1 MTIEHIGQIKPAVK
15 NARKHNSRNVGMIE
29 RSLESEGFG
38 RSILLAADG
47 SLIAGSG
54 TVDAANNVGLENVQV
69 VDSDG
74 TRIIAVRRTDVEPG
88 SERAHKLAIADNRT
102 SDLSAFDPAVLAE
115 LSAEVDLSA
124 FWFEDELD
132 ALLAGVADEPHPP
145 IDDPGAEMD
154 RAGELQ
160 QKWQTARGQLWQIG
174 RHWLRCDDSADVE
187 PMWYAECETL
197 VFDPEWDAD
206 VSTPRPFAAT
216 LAFGDGSMV
225 GDITHR
231 LGDPTWVFAWD
242 CVTSW
247 YVPNRPLRRMKLCCW
262 YGDVATYDFDGYHYG
277 DAGTAHTVANT
288 RGSYAF
294 VPDPRGKHLSDVF
307 QSPITEEHADGL
319 HAHSKPLD
327 WIALLIGNC
336 TTGDVYDPYAGSGTT
351 LAACERLGRTCR
363 AVEIEPRYV
372 AVILERMAG
381 MGITPVLVTGA

>member
-1 MTIEHIGQIKPAVK
+1 MTISHIGDIKPAVK
-15 NARKHNSRNVGMIE
+15 NARKRTERGAGMIA
-29 RSLESEGFG
+29 RSIEENGFG
-38 RSILLAADG
+38 RSVLLAADG
-47 SLIAGSG
+47 SLIAGTG
-54 TVDAANNVGLENVQV
+54 TIDASAEVGLENVQI

-102 SDLSAFDPAVLAE
+102 TDLSEFDPAILAE

-124 FWFEDELD
+124 FWFDDELA
-132 ALLAGVADEPHPP
+132 ALLADVEAVSEPGV
-145 IDDPGAEMD
+145 DPGPQMD
-154 RAGELQ
+154 RADELQ
-160 QKWQTARGQLWQIG
+160 HKWRTERGQLWQIG
-174 RHWLRCDDSADVE
+174 RHWLRCDDAADVE
-187 PMWYAECETL
+187 PMWYAGCETL
-197 VFDPEWDAD
+197 IFDPEWDAD
-206 VSTPRPFAAT
+206 VPTPRPFAAT
-216 LAFGDGSMV
+216 LAFGDGSTM

-231 LGDPTWVFAWD
+231 FGDPAWVFAWD

-351 LAACERLGRTCR
+351 LAACERLGRTCYS
-363 AVEIEPRYV
+363 VEIDPATV
-372 AVILERMAG
+372 AVILERMSG
-381 MGITPVLVTGA
+381 MGLTPRRAD